1 MFYLTWH
8 HTHIDS
14 TFPDVCWRTYN
25 FPSIISWFLFTASS
39 TSFHWFFAPSVVS
52 MRFCWMILLWHTSNS
67 STWAI
72 YSTMVLT
79 YWLIVTKAK
88 FLLHQKLPS
97 VSNFHLLI
105 ALASINFMKLVAIGH
120 LYCTYFRLS
129 FSLVSF
135 TKYFVLPLF
144 QDFPVASKYCSTAL
158 LENRGSSAKRNSF
171 LQLSLPNLAL
181 CSFVFLLLILA
192 GFTCP

>member
-1 MFYLTWH
+1 MW
-8 HTHIDS
+8 
-14 TFPDVCWRTYN
+14 
-25 FPSIISWFLFTASS
+25 
-39 TSFHWFFAPSVVS
+39 
-52 MRFCWMILLWHTSNS
+52 FCWMILLSHTLNS

-72 YSTMVLT
+72 YFTTVLT
-79 YWLIVTKAK
+79 YWLIVTKTK

-97 VSNFHLLI
+97 VSNSHLLI

-120 LYCTYFRLS
+120 IYCTYFRLS

>member
-1 MFYLTWH
+1 
-8 HTHIDS
+8 
-14 TFPDVCWRTYN
+14 
-25 FPSIISWFLFTASS
+25 
-39 TSFHWFFAPSVVS
+39 
-52 MRFCWMILLWHTSNS
+52 MRFCWMIFLSHTSNS

-79 YWLIVTKAK
+79 YWLIATKIK

-120 LYCTYFRLS
+120 IYCTYFRLS

-144 QDFPVASKYCSTAL
+144 QDFPVPYKYCSTAL
-158 LENRGSSAKRNSF
+158 LGNRDSSTKRNSF
-171 LQLSLPNLAL
+171 LQLSLPNLAP
-181 CSFVFLLLILA
+181 CSFIFLLLILA
-192 GFTCP
+192 EFTCP